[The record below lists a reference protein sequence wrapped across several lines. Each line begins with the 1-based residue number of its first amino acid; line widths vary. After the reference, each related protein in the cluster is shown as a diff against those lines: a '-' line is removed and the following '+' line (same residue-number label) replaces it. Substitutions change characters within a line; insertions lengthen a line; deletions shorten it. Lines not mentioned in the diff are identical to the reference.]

1 MNIYLE
7 IQDVKKKLQA
17 ANPFPAEVLL
27 FQSGIGLVGETE
39 REGAGRNR
47 YRQFIPSPK
56 VATYPC
62 HREALSMDY

>member
-17 ANPFPAEVLL
+17 ASPFPAEIFL
-27 FQSGIGLVGETE
+27 FQSGIGLFAETE
-39 REGAGRNR
+39 GEGAGRNR

-56 VATYPC
+56 AATYPC
-62 HREALSMDY
+62 HREALRMDY